1 MLAACC
7 VLAPHEPQNPAPSC
21 SGAPHAPQNLLMID
35 LLVGCVPLEAGDETT
50 LVPIELPPR
59 DGRAHTVEAALCHWA
74 CVAEALRLAR
84 GTEVT

>member
-1 MLAACC
+1 MDPRKYSPLP
-7 VLAPHEPQNPAPSC
+7 VGHPSIGEPC
-21 SGAPHAPQNLLMID
+21 G
-35 LLVGCVPLEAGDETT
+35 VCKRPLEAGDETT